1 MCESVCV
8 RVRLRGS
15 APGLI
20 CQTSPGY
27 RSYRRRT
34 AWRATLTLTQ
44 NNTYRPTASPRDVD
58 PTLSW
63 ELGHEA
69 ETKREKKKVCRV
81 RPGCCRKC
89 VKGRAG
95 LLPPGSPEVQPS
107 SRPLLL
113 SLVPFKNRLTV
124 RLPTKL
130 LSLISVLLS
139 SRSVRMSF
147 SDCVWVCVYVCG
159 VEITK
164 KETDL
169 FCKTR
174 TERTDTS
181 GRSHVTGRTSSASTR
196 LCDPYLLT
204 SS

>member
-15 APGLI
+15 AAGLI

-34 AWRATLTLTQ
+34 ACRAAE

-69 ETKREKKKVCRV
+69 EMKREKKVCRV

-95 LLPPGSPEVQPS
+95 LLPPGSPEVQSS

-147 SDCVWVCVYVCG
+147 SDCMCICVCVCG
-159 VEITK
+159 VEWK
-164 KETDL
+164 
-169 FCKTR
+169 
-174 TERTDTS
+174 
-181 GRSHVTGRTSSASTR
+181 
-196 LCDPYLLT
+196 
-204 SS
+204 